1 VDARGGTVLPGFV
14 DAHTHVVF
22 AGDRSAE
29 LARRLAGATY
39 ADIAASG
46 GGIVETVRATRAA
59 SEDELF
65 DLAAT
70 RMDEMLLAGTT
81 SCEAKSGYGL
91 ELAAELKILRVIDR
105 LNRRH
110 AVDLSPTFLG
120 AHEIP
125 FEHRGDRRQY
135 IETLVHDMIPAV
147 ARSGLAEWCDV
158 FCETGVFTPEES
170 QAILAEGRRHGLKP
184 RIHADELTAS
194 GGWRVAAELGARSAD
209 HLVCLDQSG
218 ALALATAGVV
228 ATLLPSAPFFLK
240 LGRFAPA
247 RTLIESETA
256 VALGTDV
263 NPGGGYSPSMPFA
276 MTLACFEMNMT
287 LEEAIVAA
295 TINAAYAIDR
305 HTSVGSLEAG
315 KLMDA
320 VIIAGRP
327 ADLMRMGSRVIRTV
341 IKRGRIVV
349 DDFALTSDAR
359 DPASIRTAAP
369 EGAADR

>member
-1 VDARGGTVLPGFV
+1 
-14 DAHTHVVF
+14 
-22 AGDRSAE
+22 
-29 LARRLAGATY
+29 
-39 ADIAASG
+39 
-46 GGIVETVRATRAA
+46 
-59 SEDELF
+59 
-65 DLAAT
+65 
-70 RMDEMLLAGTT
+70 MDEMLLAGST